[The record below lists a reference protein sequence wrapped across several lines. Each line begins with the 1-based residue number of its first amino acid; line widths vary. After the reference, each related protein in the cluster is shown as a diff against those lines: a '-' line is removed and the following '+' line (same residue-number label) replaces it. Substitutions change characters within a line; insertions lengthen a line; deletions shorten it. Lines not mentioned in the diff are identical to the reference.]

1 MYWAETAMILVVALA
16 GGVIA
21 SGIKLPPLVG
31 FLAAGFLLHA
41 FGVQAPPNLD
51 TVANLGVTLL
61 LFTIG
66 LQFDARVLL
75 RKDVWAATGTHML
88 VGTLMGTGLMGLLAT
103 VGVTMV
109 GDNWRPWAVLGF
121 ALTFSSTVLCVK
133 VLEER
138 NDDGTLY
145 GQVAIAIL
153 LMQDVAAVLFMEFAA
168 GKWPSMWAFALVALL
183 PGTWLIHRI
192 LDHVGHDEL
201 LVLFGV
207 VLALVPGWAA
217 FEAVGLKGDLGA
229 LILGLLV
236 ASHSSSNDLART
248 LFGLKEL
255 LLIGF
260 FVSIGFH
267 GTPTWTTLLVAVVIC
282 LVLLPPKTA
291 AYAWVIRAN
300 KVRNRTAILAS
311 MSLGH
316 FSEFALILIA
326 LVVEQGVLSNDA
338 LVTVA
343 IAVALSMAIA
353 SIVNRNRNLVDKFC
367 ILLPSQEPE
376 KLDPRDR
383 PIDLTGADAIVLG
396 MGRIGTAAYQHLV
409 ESGMPTLGIE
419 HISAR
424 VEKLRSKGYNV
435 IEGDATDTEF
445 WIRVA
450 SVKSVR
456 LLVFAMP
463 FHHSNVTA
471 LQLVRAFGV
480 SCAKSAINFYP
491 EEAEELIQLGVE
503 PVNLFDGSGHALAEA
518 ALSQLV
524 GPESEGT
531 VSAP

>member
-1 MYWAETAMILVVALA
+1 
-16 GGVIA
+16 
-21 SGIKLPPLVG
+21 
-31 FLAAGFLLHA
+31 
-41 FGVQAPPNLD
+41 
-51 TVANLGVTLL
+51 
-61 LFTIG
+61 
-66 LQFDARVLL
+66 
-75 RKDVWAATGTHML
+75 
-88 VGTLMGTGLMGLLAT
+88 MGLLAT

-316 FSEFALILIA
+316 FSRFALILIA
-326 LVVEQGVLSNDA
+326 LVVEQGPVKRCPGDRRDRGHCRWPSHQSSTA
-338 LVTVA
+338 TETRWT
-343 IAVALSMAIA
+343 SSA
-353 SIVNRNRNLVDKFC
+353 SSSK
-367 ILLPSQEPE
+367 PGPE

-383 PIDLTGADAIVLG
+383 RSAWR
-396 MGRIGTAAYQHLV
+396 GRHRASVWAHRNGRHQHLV
-409 ESGMPTLGIE
+409 GI
-419 HISAR
+419 
-424 VEKLRSKGYNV
+424 
-435 IEGDATDTEF
+435 
-445 WIRVA
+445 
-450 SVKSVR
+450 
-456 LLVFAMP
+456 
-463 FHHSNVTA
+463 
-471 LQLVRAFGV
+471 
-480 SCAKSAINFYP
+480 
-491 EEAEELIQLGVE
+491 
-503 PVNLFDGSGHALAEA
+503 GHADARDRA
-518 ALSQLV
+518 HTRPGWRS
-524 GPESEGT
+524 
-531 VSAP
+531 